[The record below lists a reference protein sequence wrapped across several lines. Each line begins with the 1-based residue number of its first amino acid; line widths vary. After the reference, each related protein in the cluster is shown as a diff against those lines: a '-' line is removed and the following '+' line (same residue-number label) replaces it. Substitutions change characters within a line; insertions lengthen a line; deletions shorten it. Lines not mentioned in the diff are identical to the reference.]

1 MITDLKAGTMQ
12 SIEPWDGID
21 RIYEEDKQMWT
32 DISAYFYVKSTDL
45 ISIIPYKFNK
55 FSILKKHKKKLNLF
69 ANRG

>member
-1 MITDLKAGTMQ
+1 MSIDLKAGTTQ
-12 SIEPWDGID
+12 LIEPWDGID

-32 DISAYFYVKSTDL
+32 DISAYFYAKSTDL

-69 ANRG
+69 ANRC

>member
-12 SIEPWDGID
+12 LIEPWAGTD

-32 DISAYFYVKSTDL
+32 DISAYFYAKSTNL

-69 ANRG
+69 ANRC